1 MSELQLITTRE
12 FDGFTLDCYVE
23 PEQADKGA
31 FWATRE
37 QIGALL
43 GYENPSDAIRLIHKR
58 NKERLDKF
66 SLRVQIERGIKG
78 VRTAI
83 VYNFKGLL
91 EICRYSQQPHANA
104 VIDWLWEVAD
114 EIRRTG
120 SYSVK
125 MSKEELDAKN
135 KELDE
140 RRLAID
146 LERAKFLQH
155 IIEAPAF
162 PLTDES
168 KAVIQHEAFKLV
180 TGHEYLGMLPV
191 STEKWYTAGEIGD
204 MFGISA
210 NLVGRIAKK
219 HNIKAPDGQ
228 SNRYGRWIFSKSKY
242 SSREVPSFIYSEDAL
257 DWFREYQDGLL
268 KEA

>member
-1 MSELQLITTRE
+1 MSELELITTRE

-23 PEQADKGA
+23 PNQDDKSK

-37 QIGALL
+37 QIGTLL
-43 GYENPSDAIRLIHKR
+43 GYSDPRVSVSNIHQR

-66 SLRVQIERGIKG
+66 STVIKLITVEG
-78 VRTAI
+78 GREVNREVT

-91 EICRYSQQPHANA
+91 EICRYSNQPNANA
-104 VIDWLWEVAD
+104 VIDILWDIAD
-114 EIRRTG
+114 EIRKTG
-120 SYSVK
+120 SYNVH
-125 MSKEELDAKN
+125 EPDTATETQ
-135 KELDE
+135 
-140 RRLAID
+140 RLALD

-155 IIEAPAF
+155 IIDAPAF

-219 HNIKAPDGQ
+219 HNIKAPDGE
-228 SNRYGRWIFSKSKY
+228 SNKYGRWIFSKSKY
-242 SSREVPSFIYSEDAL
+242 SSREVPSFIYSEDAVE
-257 DWFREYQDGLL
+257 WFRDYQDGLL